1 MQMKNIDI
9 TKLSREELENLFNE
23 LKVDYNNIKVDYN
36 NILDKNKKQED
47 KLNKVTKKLEKAET
61 EYKIV
66 EAKYRKVLKEL
77 ESLKEKYEK
86 ELELVKL
93 QNINKYVKT
102 SEKTDENIVNEVEE
116 KIDKGPKKRKPR
128 TKQKEH
134 FIHELEKIVNEERI
148 IDYDFEGNN
157 VDRTKVKKIGE
168 DRTIKIEAQE
178 LPIKVVEVI
187 RPKYADKERI
197 YQALSEDV
205 FPNSVLTPSFAASIV
220 CFKYQLSIPLY
231 RYSEMLKSF
240 GINISESNLCN
251 YVKRV
256 SEKLDRLY
264 EELKK
269 ELLNNVVIHID
280 ETTLVVLDE
289 KEKDKCYMF
298 VYRSGH
304 WTDKQVCLY
313 EFNESRK
320 TDKTAKLLNE
330 YKGYVV
336 CDGYTGYDFLE
347 EKGIKIQ
354 RCWVHIRRYFYDA
367 IKVLSE
373 KERKKSP
380 AYKVFKLINEMF
392 KYEAEMVKETRTAEE
407 IKEIRN
413 SEKYQKILDDID
425 NEVTMLSEKITKDGL
440 ILKAV
445 NYYINIKK
453 KGELYTFKEN
463 GYIEIDNNLA
473 ERTVKPFVIGRKNFM
488 FCKTSSGAEVTS
500 KMYSIVQTAINNGIN
515 AERYISYVLEN
526 IDKTNNLES
535 LLPWNEEIKN
545 KFGIIK

>member
-116 KIDKGPKKRKPR
+116 KIDKGTKKRKPR

-197 YQALSEDV
+197 YQAL
-205 FPNSVLTPSFAASIV
+205 
-220 CFKYQLSIPLY
+220 
-231 RYSEMLKSF
+231 
-240 GINISESNLCN
+240 
-251 YVKRV
+251 
-256 SEKLDRLY
+256 
-264 EELKK
+264 
-269 ELLNNVVIHID
+269 
-280 ETTLVVLDE
+280 
-289 KEKDKCYMF
+289 
-298 VYRSGH
+298 
-304 WTDKQVCLY
+304 
-313 EFNESRK
+313 
-320 TDKTAKLLNE
+320 
-330 YKGYVV
+330 
-336 CDGYTGYDFLE
+336 
-347 EKGIKIQ
+347 
-354 RCWVHIRRYFYDA
+354 
-367 IKVLSE
+367 
-373 KERKKSP
+373 
-380 AYKVFKLINEMF
+380 
-392 KYEAEMVKETRTAEE
+392 
-407 IKEIRN
+407 
-413 SEKYQKILDDID
+413 
-425 NEVTMLSEKITKDGL
+425 
-440 ILKAV
+440 
-445 NYYINIKK
+445 
-453 KGELYTFKEN
+453 
-463 GYIEIDNNLA
+463 
-473 ERTVKPFVIGRKNFM
+473 
-488 FCKTSSGAEVTS
+488 
-500 KMYSIVQTAINNGIN
+500 
-515 AERYISYVLEN
+515 
-526 IDKTNNLES
+526 
-535 LLPWNEEIKN
+535 
-545 KFGIIK
+545 

>member
-1 MQMKNIDI
+1 MVCKKYSAEFKRNKVEEYLEETKEKKI
-9 TKLSREELENLFNE
+9 TKAEFALR
-23 LKVDYNNIKVDYN
+23 NNISDSTFN
-36 NILDKNKKQED
+36 DW
-47 KLNKVTKKLEKAET
+47 
-61 EYKIV
+61 
-66 EAKYRKVLKEL
+66 VLKYQRDKQGFCNITNEI
-77 ESLKEKYEK
+77 ETIEATDY
-86 ELELVKL
+86 LV
-93 QNINKYVKT
+93 
-102 SEKTDENIVNEVEE
+102 
-116 KIDKGPKKRKPR
+116 
-128 TKQKEH
+128 
-134 FIHELEKIVNEERI
+134 
-148 IDYDFEGNN
+148 
-157 VDRTKVKKIGE
+157 
-168 DRTIKIEAQE
+168 RTI
-178 LPIKVVEVI
+178 
-187 RPKYADKERI
+187 
-197 YQALSEDV
+197 SEDV
-205 FPNSVLTPSFAASIV
+205 FPNSVLTPSFAASII

-231 RYSEMLKSF
+231 RYSEMLKGF

-251 YVKRV
+251 YVKRA

-269 ELLNNVVIHID
+269 ELLNDVVIHVD

-289 KEKDKCYMF
+289 KEKCYMF
-298 VYRSGH
+298 VYRSRH

-330 YKGYVV
+330 YK
-336 CDGYTGYDFLE
+336 GYDFLE

-453 KGELYTFKEN
+453 KEELYTFKEN

-500 KMYSIVQTAINNGIN
+500 KMYSIV
-515 AERYISYVLEN
+515 
-526 IDKTNNLES
+526 
-535 LLPWNEEIKN
+535 
-545 KFGIIK
+545 

>member
-1 MQMKNIDI
+1 MLMKNIDI
-9 TKLSREELENLFNE
+9 TKLSREELENIFNK
-23 LKVDYNNIKVDYN
+23 LKVDYD
-36 NILDKNKKQED
+36 NILEKNKEQEV
-47 KLNKVTKKLEKAET
+47 KLNNVTNKLEKTEI

-93 QNINKYVKT
+93 NNINKYVKT
-102 SEKTDENIVNEVEE
+102 SEKTDDNIVNELEE
-116 KIDKGPKKRKPR
+116 KIDKEPKERKPR

-168 DRTIKIEAQE
+168 DTTIKIEAQE
-178 LPIKVVEVI
+178 LPIKVVKVI
-187 RPKYADKERI
+187 RPKYTDQNKI
-197 YQALSEDV
+197 YQSLSEDV
-205 FPNSVLTPSFAASIV
+205 FPNSVLTPSFAASII

-231 RYSEMLKSF
+231 RYSEMMKGF

-251 YVKRV
+251 YVKRAA
-256 SEKLDRLY
+256 EKLDRLY

-269 ELLNNVVIHID
+269 ELLDNAVIHVD
-280 ETTLVVLDE
+280 ETTLEVLDN

-298 VYRSGH
+298 VYRSGYL
-304 WTDKQVCLY
+304 TDKQICLY

-320 TDKTAKLLNE
+320 TDKTEKLLNS

-367 IKVLSE
+367 IKVLSN

-392 KYEAEMVKETRTAEE
+392 KYEAEMVKETKTSKE

-413 SEKYQKILDDID
+413 SEKYQKILNDID
-425 NEVTMLSEKITKDGL
+425 NEVTVLSENITKDGL

-445 NYYINIKK
+445 NYYMNIKK
-453 KGELYTFKEN
+453 KGELYTFKES

-488 FCKTSSGAEVTS
+488 FCKTVSGAEITS
-500 KMYSIVQTAINNGIN
+500 KMYSIVQTAINNGIH
-515 AERYISYVLEN
+515 AERYIRYVLEN

>member
-1 MQMKNIDI
+1 MKNIDI
-9 TKLSREELENLFNE
+9 TKLSREELEKIFKDLLKQNE
-23 LKVDYNNIKVDYN
+23 EQSV
-36 NILDKNKKQED
+36 

-61 EYKIV
+61 DYKIV

-93 QNINKYVKT
+93 NNINKYVKT
-102 SEKTDENIVNEVEE
+102 SEKTEENIVNEVEE
-116 KIDKGPKKRKPR
+116 KIDKESKERKPR

-134 FIHELEKIVNEERI
+134 FIHELERIVNEEKI
-148 IDYDFEGNN
+148 IDYDFEGNK
-157 VDRTKVKKIGE
+157 VDRNKVKKIGE
-168 DRTIKIEAQE
+168 DTTIKIEAQE
-178 LPIKVVEVI
+178 LPIKVIKMI
-187 RPKYADKERI
+187 RPKYTDQNKI

-205 FPNSVLTPSFAASIV
+205 FPNSVLTPSFAASII

-231 RYSEMLKSF
+231 RYSEMLKGF

-251 YVKRV
+251 YVKRI
-256 SEKLDRLY
+256 SEKLERLY

-269 ELLNNVVIHID
+269 ELLNSLVIHAD
-280 ETTLVVLDE
+280 ETTLEVIDN

-298 VYRSGH
+298 VYRSGY
-304 WTDKQVCLY
+304 WTDKQICLY

-320 TDKTAKLLNE
+320 TDKTGQLLKD

-392 KYEAEMVKETRTAEE
+392 KYEAEMLKETKTSEE
-407 IKEIRN
+407 IREIRN
-413 SEKYQKILDDID
+413 GIKYQKILNDID
-425 NEVTMLSEKITKDGL
+425 NEVTLLSENITKDGL
-440 ILKAV
+440 VLKAV
-445 NYYINIKK
+445 NYYMNIKK
-453 KGELYTFKEN
+453 KGELYTFREN

-488 FCKTSSGAEVTS
+488 FCKTVSGAEITA
-500 KMYSIVQTAINNGIN
+500 KMYSMVQTAINNGIH
-515 AERYISYVLEN
+515 AERYIRYILEN
-526 IDKTNNLES
+526 IDKTKNLEN

>member
-1 MQMKNIDI
+1 MLMKNIDI
-9 TKLSREELENLFNE
+9 TKLSRKELENIFNE
-23 LKVDYNNIKVDYN
+23 LVKRNEE
-36 NILDKNKKQED
+36 QEV
-47 KLNKVTKKLEKAET
+47 KLNKVTKKLKATEK
-61 EYKIV
+61 EYKEV
-66 EAKYRKVLKEL
+66 EAKYRKVLKNL
-77 ESLKEKYEK
+77 QDLKEKYEK

-93 QNINKYVKT
+93 NNINKYVKT

-116 KIDKGPKKRKPR
+116 KINKEPKERKPR

-134 FIHELEKIVNEERI
+134 FIHELEKVVSEERI

-157 VDRTKVKKIGE
+157 VDKTKVKKIGE
-168 DRTIKIEAQE
+168 DTTIKIEAQE
-178 LPIKVVEVI
+178 LPIQVVKVI
-187 RPKYADKERI
+187 RPKYTDKNKI
-197 YQALSEDV
+197 YQALSADV
-205 FPNSVLTPSFAASIV
+205 FPNSVLTPSFAASII

-231 RYSEMLKSF
+231 RYSEMLKGF

-251 YVKRV
+251 YVKRT

-269 ELLNNVVIHID
+269 ELLNSLVIHAD
-280 ETTLVVLDE
+280 ETTLEVLDN

-298 VYRSGH
+298 VYRSGY
-304 WTDKQVCLY
+304 WTEKQICLY

-320 TDKTAKLLNE
+320 TDKTDKLLKN
-330 YKGYVV
+330 YTGYVV

-380 AYKVFKLINEMF
+380 VYKVFKLINEMF
-392 KYEAEMVKETRTAEE
+392 KYEAEMVRETKTSDE

-413 SEKYQKILDDID
+413 SAPYQKILNEID
-425 NEVTMLSEKITKDGL
+425 NEVTILSENITKDGL

-445 NYYINIKK
+445 NYYMNIKK
-453 KGELYTFKEN
+453 KGELYTFQEN

-488 FCKTSSGAEVTS
+488 FCKTESGAEVTS
-500 KMYSIVQTAINNGIN
+500 KMYSIVQTAINNGIH
-515 AERYISYVLEN
+515 AERYIKYVLEN
-526 IDKTNNLES
+526 IDKTTNIEN
-535 LLPWNEEIKN
+535 LLPWSEEIKN